1 MTSDSP
7 LIGRTFGAGK
17 YRILALIGEGGMA
30 AVYRA
35 VRVEA
40 PDEAGSR
47 SLESTQK
54 GIGIPPRPAGHGTI
68 PIPVLPIRNESR
80 GGEGT
85 VAPGDAARPSQPA
98 ESKGGEPP
106 RSSGPPRP
114 SSEPRS
120 SGERARFTPSPSTQ
134 RMPAALRVGDQ
145 VAVKIMNAQLAR
157 DPTFVKR
164 FQREGKAAARL
175 KHRSVVH
182 IHEWGVEDGLPYIVM
197 ELIEGAELV
206 RILDHARRFPEARAA
221 RITAQMCSA
230 LAAAHDLG
238 IVHRDL
244 KPENV
249 MLLRDA
255 KDPSQERVKV
265 LDFGIAKLVEP
276 EMRPPDALP
285 ADSEPEPASSRS
297 ALTMV
302 GTLVGTPEYMSP
314 EQSRGIA
321 VDARSDVYACGILL
335 YQMVTGTLPFT
346 GETHFEVAIKHMNE
360 PPTPPSA
367 IVRGLNPKLEAL
379 ILQALAK
386 APSDRPQ
393 SARVMLEALHDM
405 LPELSETAAQSMAP
419 GPMRP
424 AAGSQPD
431 LRGPVPAAGRRP
443 TPAPDSDQAMTL
455 RMPSLSEP
463 LPPAAA
469 RPPAPTPAAGAP
481 AIGKN
486 PLASTMASEGVPA
499 TVRMPETAGAAPAA
513 PRAPL
518 PAAGRPQAASEP
530 LFAPAGHPGVAAT
543 APMAALPVTGDAF
556 DTSAPRTRRR
566 GARAAS
572 LSTVAALALGVVLGG
587 AIIALVMLVVSL
599 VR

>member
-7 LIGRTFGAGK
+7 LIGRTFGTGK
-17 YRILALIGEGGMA
+17 YRILALIGQGGMA

-35 VRVEA
+35 VRVEVA
-40 PDEAGSR
+40 DEPS

-54 GIGIPPRPAGHGTI
+54 GLGAPPPPAGKGGTI
-68 PIPVLPIRNESR
+68 PIPILPLGDEST
-80 GGEGT
+80 GGQGKRD
-85 VAPGDAARPSQPA
+85 PGDGARSSDPAA
-98 ESKGGEPP
+98 
-106 RSSGPPRP
+106 RSSGEPPRP

-120 SGERARFTPSPSTQ
+120 SGEPLRPSSEPPRPSLSPFSSGERARFTPAPSTQ
-134 RMPAALRVGDQ
+134 RMPAALQVGDQ

-164 FQREGKAAARL
+164 FQREAKAAARL
-175 KHRSVVH
+175 NHRSVVH
-182 IHEWGVEDGLPYIVM
+182 IHEWGVDDGLPYIVM

-255 KDPSQERVKV
+255 KDPTQERVKV

-285 ADSEPEPASSRS
+285 ADSDPEPASSRA

-335 YQMVTGTLPFT
+335 YQMVTGVLPFT

-360 PPTPPSA
+360 PPIPPSA
-367 IVRGLNPKLEAL
+367 LVRSLHPKLEAL

-386 APSDRPQ
+386 APRT
-393 SARVMLEALHDM
+393 ARRA
-405 LPELSETAAQSMAP
+405 
-419 GPMRP
+419 
-424 AAGSQPD
+424 
-431 LRGPVPAAGRRP
+431 RG
-443 TPAPDSDQAMTL
+443 
-455 RMPSLSEP
+455 
-463 LPPAAA
+463 
-469 RPPAPTPAAGAP
+469 
-481 AIGKN
+481 
-486 PLASTMASEGVPA
+486 
-499 TVRMPETAGAAPAA
+499 
-513 PRAPL
+513 
-518 PAAGRPQAASEP
+518 
-530 LFAPAGHPGVAAT
+530 
-543 APMAALPVTGDAF
+543 
-556 DTSAPRTRRR
+556 
-566 GARAAS
+566 
-572 LSTVAALALGVVLGG
+572 
-587 AIIALVMLVVSL
+587 
-599 VR
+599 